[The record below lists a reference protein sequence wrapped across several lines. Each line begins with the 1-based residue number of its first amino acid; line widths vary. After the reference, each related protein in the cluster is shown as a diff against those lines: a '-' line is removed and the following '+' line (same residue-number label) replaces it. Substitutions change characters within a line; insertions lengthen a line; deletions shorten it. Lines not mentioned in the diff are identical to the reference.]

1 MIKSDWNIFKAKFKN
16 YREDFEW
23 FGYILF
29 CIEFKKENG
38 IFRYKNQAGIET
50 NPIKENLDIIG
61 WQAKFYET
69 SLSSNK
75 KDLLK
80 TLDTCQREYPELNRL
95 ILYTNAEWSQSS
107 TKGKS
112 DSTAKIEIEEKAE
125 KYGIKLEWRTASYFD
140 SPEVAINNQEI
151 AKYFFTFE
159 KNAIDLINTLDLHSQ
174 MILEEIDSSITFGEQ
189 LIEFDRSKV
198 VQKITTAVEKQKIFV
213 LSGEGGAGKTAVIKT
228 IYKNNKCK
236 QPIYI
241 FKALEFEL
249 SNINLLFDN
258 YNISDFIKAHEFDDK
273 KLVVID
279 SAEKLIDLRNPEP
292 FKEFISLL
300 KKNGWTIV
308 FTIRSNYVNDLNI
321 LFIDQYDTNPTQ
333 INISIPTKQELLDLS
348 KVYQFTLPKEEKVL
362 ELLRN
367 PFYLNEYL
375 KIQDSDNVFNLKAFK
390 AKLWDKIIKKGK
402 PNREKLFIDIAKKR
416 ANSGQFFVKIDNA
429 NQSIAGLLEDGIL
442 GVEVDR
448 CFITHDIYEE
458 WALEKI
464 ISSEFLSKKRYT
476 EFFTAI
482 GESLPMRRSFR
493 KWITSEIDSENSLG
507 NFIDDA
513 LFDEGIPQF
522 WKDEIVVSILLSNS
536 SDSFFDSMDR
546 LLRKNDFS
554 LFKRILFL
562 IRIACK
568 EIDFKTLEGFKEKSS
583 LISAQY
589 FFTIPQGNGW
599 KSVINFIDKYQQ
611 KFNQDYLKFI
621 LPVLKDWTS
630 KNKRGI
636 ATKQCAKFALRNY
649 QELFLSTKSTYKF
662 LDIKADLVQIILDGS
677 IEIKKELSKILAE
690 VLSNKWNRPADPYYD
705 LTDKIVNKPMESF
718 PLYAAVPNEVLS
730 LLKVL
735 WFEDSKQVIDEF
747 LPPLYSG
754 RNEFGINPKTQH
766 EYFPASPHQTPVYWL
781 LTFAFSD
788 TVSFIIDFIN
798 KTSEKYFDANTDRD
812 IKKIE
817 VVIQGNSFV
826 QISSSTLWNSYRGN
840 SYVPYVFSSILMAL
854 EKYLL
859 DTFEKKHLETFEN
872 NLLEILKQ
880 SKSVAISAVVA
891 SIVLAHPD
899 ELFNVAEVLFSTK
912 EFFLLDHERKIFD
925 STNMSLPM
933 MGLET
938 TQIHDEY
945 RKNSDEL
952 KHRKT
957 DLEFQALTYQFFRTG
972 SVSEEEADRRQK
984 VIWNIIDSYYKKLS
998 DEMKVENKD
1007 WRLSLTRMDRRKM
1020 SPEIKEHEQGLI
1032 INFNPE
1038 IAPDLKDYSE
1048 ENSRY
1053 LEKYNAPMYKY
1064 LPLKNWAENLL
1075 KHRDSKIE
1083 SEFDGNIDLAIQRL
1097 HEFLEEYERM
1107 DESSSLLF
1115 RSMTSDL
1122 SVVLLEN
1129 YFDELTP
1136 EDKDFC
1142 SEIILERSM
1151 FPFNENY
1158 SFQFGDGIEV
1168 AIRSLPII
1176 IKNVPKFRKE
1186 AKIVLLAT
1194 LLNSNFLG
1202 NNIRFSGLAADAI
1215 RETLW
1220 NVDEATANSLIA
1232 GYFVLKPK
1240 LNAEIS
1246 SLNNKFNNFANLEK
1260 IQIEKIKNFMDFQDN
1275 FIDKIIENELDIPSH
1290 FVLTTNNMEYISTI
1304 YRMINLDFLTESI
1317 DELLKNIHEV
1327 FFDKFIDGEKYSRT
1341 ESYIEELYFK
1351 QRYPELILMLPEN
1364 KSLDFLNSFLNRISL
1379 NDITADLLQNFIY
1392 AENRLQTGDKF
1403 WDVWEIFYDKI
1414 LELTSE
1420 SKNEY
1425 FLPKIIRS
1433 YLFAEIPWSKEATSW
1448 FGFSMRG
1455 EKFFKD
1461 VIREFNISPTILF
1474 SFLQIL
1480 NSAGQVYLSQG
1491 IYWIASI
1498 LKSDTLLSADLERDT
1513 IYLLEEFCKKYIFKY
1528 REKLRKTPE
1537 IRQNTLELLNFLTEK
1552 GSVTGYLLRE
1562 NIL

>member
-16 YREDFEW
+16 YREYFEW
-23 FGYILF
+23 FCYILF
-29 CIEFKKENG
+29 CLEFKKENG

-75 KDLLK
+75 KDLLD

-95 ILYTNAEWSQSS
+95 ILYTNTEWSQSS

-112 DSTAKIEIEEKAE
+112 NSRTKIEIEEKAGE
-125 KYGIKLEWRTASYFD
+125 YGIILEWRTASYFD

-159 KNAIDLINTLDLHSQ
+159 KNTIDLINKLDNHSQ
-174 MILEEIDSSITFGEQ
+174 MILEEIGTSITFGEQ
-189 LIEFDRSKV
+189 IIEFDRSEV
-198 VQKITTAVEKQKIFV
+198 IQKIITVVGNQKMFV

-228 IYKNNKCK
+228 IYKNNKYK

-258 YNISDFIKAHEFDDK
+258 YNSTDFIKAHEFDDK

-292 FKEFISLL
+292 LKEFISLL
-300 KKNGWTIV
+300 KKNGWTII
-308 FTIRSNYVNDLNI
+308 FTTRSNYVNDLNV
-321 LFIDQYDTNPTQ
+321 LFIDQYDTNPTR

-348 KVYQFTLPKEEKVL
+348 RVYQFTLPKEEKVL

-375 KIQDSDNVFNLKAFK
+375 KIQESDSEFNLKVFK

-402 PNREKLFIDIAKKR
+402 PNREKIFIDIAKKR

-429 NQSIAGLLEDGIL
+429 DKSIVGLLEDGIL
-442 GVEVDR
+442 GVEKGR
-448 CFITHDIYEE
+448 YFITHDIYEE
-458 WALEKI
+458 WALEKM
-464 ISSEFLSKKRYT
+464 ISSEFLNKKKYT

-493 KWITSEIDSENSLG
+493 KWITSEIDSEISLG

-536 SDSFFDSMDR
+536 SDSFFYSMDR

-554 LFKRILFL
+554 LFRRVLFL

-568 EIDFKTLEGFKEKSS
+568 EIDFKTLEGFKEKSNS
-583 LISAQY
+583 ISAQY

-611 KFNQDYLKFI
+611 NFNQDDLKII

-636 ATKQCAKFALRNY
+636 ATKQCANFALRNY

-662 LDIKADLVQIILDGS
+662 LVVKADLVQIILDGS
-677 IEIKKELSKILAE
+677 IEIKKEISKILGE
-690 VLSNKWNRPADPYYD
+690 VLKNKWRRPVDPYYD
-705 LTDKIVNKPMESF
+705 LTNKIVNKPMESI
-718 PLYAAVPNEVLS
+718 PLYAAAPNDVLS

-747 LPPLYSG
+747 LPSLYSD
-754 RNEFGINPKTQH
+754 RNDFGINPKTQR
-766 EYFPASPHQTPVYWL
+766 EYFPASPHQTPIYWL
-781 LTFAFSD
+781 LTFTFSD

-798 KTSEKYFDANTDRD
+798 ETSEIYFNTNTDRD

-817 VVIQGNSFV
+817 VVIQGNSYV

-840 SYVPYVFSSILMAL
+840 SDVPYVFASILMAL

-859 DTFEKKHLETFEN
+859 DTFEETHLKVFED
-872 NLLEILKQ
+872 NLLIILKQ
-880 SKSVAISAVVA
+880 SKSVAVSAVVA

-925 STNMSLPM
+925 STNINVP
-933 MGLET
+933 MGLGT

-945 RKNSDEL
+945 RKNSDALE
-952 KHRKT
+952 HRKN
-957 DLEFQALTYQFFRTG
+957 DLEFQALTYQYFRTR

-998 DEMKVENKD
+998 DEMKVEDKEL
-1007 WRLSLTRMDRRKM
+1007 RLSLTRIDCRKM
-1020 SPEIKEHEQGLI
+1020 SPEVEEHEQGFI

-1038 IAPDLKDYSE
+1038 VAPDLKEYSE
-1048 ENSRY
+1048 EYSRY
-1053 LEKYNAPMYKY
+1053 LEKSNAQMNKY

-1075 KHRDSKIE
+1075 KHRDNKKE
-1083 SEFDGNIDLAIQRL
+1083 CEFDENVDLVIQRL
-1097 HEFLEEYERM
+1097 QEFLEEDEQM
-1107 DESSSLLF
+1107 DGNRHLLF
-1115 RSMTSDL
+1115 RSMPSDL
-1122 SVVLLEN
+1122 SAVLLEN

-1136 EDKDFC
+1136 ENKDYC
-1142 SEIILERSM
+1142 SKIILDCLM
-1151 FPFNENY
+1151 FPFNGNY
-1158 SFQFGDGIEV
+1158 SSQFGDGIEV
-1168 AIRSLPII
+1168 AIKSLPII
-1176 IKNVPKFRKE
+1176 IKNVPKFSKE
-1186 AKIVLLAT
+1186 ATKVLLAT
-1194 LLNSNFLG
+1194 LLNSNFLS
-1202 NNIRFSGLAADAI
+1202 NNIRFSGLAADTI
-1215 RETLW
+1215 REALW
-1220 NVDEATANSLIA
+1220 EVDEATATA
-1232 GYFVLKPK
+1232 FFVGYFVLKPK

-1246 SLNNKFNNFANLEK
+1246 PLNNKVNNFSTLGKNKIENLT
-1260 IQIEKIKNFMDFQDN
+1260 NFMNSQDI
-1275 FIDKIIENELDIPSH
+1275 FIDKIIKNELDIPSH
-1290 FVLTTNNMEYISTI
+1290 FDLKTDNLEYISTI
-1304 YRMINLDFLTESI
+1304 YRMINLDFSTESI
-1317 DELLKNIHEV
+1317 DELLNNIHEV
-1327 FFDKFIDGEKYSRT
+1327 FFDKFLDDENYSTT
-1341 ESYIEELYFK
+1341 EFYLEELYFK
-1351 QRYPELILMLPEN
+1351 ERYPELILMLPEN
-1364 KSLDFLNSFLNRISL
+1364 KSLDFLYSFLKRISL
-1379 NDITADLLQNFIY
+1379 NTITVDLLNNFIY
-1392 AENRLQTGDKF
+1392 AEDKLQTGDKF
-1403 WDVWEIFYDKI
+1403 WNVWEMFYDKI
-1414 LELTSE
+1414 LELTSKSRDE
-1420 SKNEY
+1420 HY
-1425 FLPKIIRS
+1425 LPEIIRS
-1433 YLFAEIPWSKEATSW
+1433 YLFAEILWSKEVTSW
-1448 FGFSMRG
+1448 FGFNARG

-1474 SFLQIL
+1474 SFLRIL
-1480 NSAGQVYLSQG
+1480 NSVGQVYLSKG

-1498 LKSDTLLSADLERDT
+1498 LKNDNLFSADLEKDT
-1513 IYLLEEFCKKYIFKY
+1513 IYLLEEFCKKYIYKY
-1528 REKLRKTPE
+1528 REQLRETPE
-1537 IRQNTLELLNFLTEK
+1537 IKQNTLELLNFLIEK

>member
-1 MIKSDWNIFKAKFKN
+1 MIKSDWYIFKAKFIN
-16 YREDFEW
+16 YREYFEW
-23 FGYILF
+23 FCYILF
-29 CIEFKKENG
+29 CLEFKKENG

-75 KDLLK
+75 KDLLD
-80 TLDTCQREYPELNRL
+80 TLDTCKREYPELNRL
-95 ILYTNAEWSQSS
+95 ILYTNTEWSQSS

-112 DSTAKIEIEEKAE
+112 NSTAKIEIEKKAV
-125 KYGIKLEWRTASYFD
+125 KYGIILEWRTASYFD

-159 KNAIDLINTLDLHSQ
+159 KNTIDLINKLDIHSQ
-174 MILEEIDSSITFGEQ
+174 MILEEIDTSITFGEQ
-189 LIEFDRSKV
+189 IIEFDRSEV
-198 VQKITTAVEKQKIFV
+198 IQKIITVVGNQKMFV

-228 IYKNNKCK
+228 IYKNNKYK

-258 YNISDFIKAHEFDDK
+258 YNSNDFIKAHEFDDK
-273 KLVVID
+273 KIVIID

-292 FKEFISLL
+292 IKEFISLL
-300 KKNGWTIV
+300 KKNGWTII
-308 FTIRSNYVNDLNI
+308 FTIRSNYVNDFNV
-321 LFIDQYDTNPTQ
+321 LFIDQYDTNPTR

-348 KVYQFTLPKEEKVL
+348 RVYQFTLPKEEKVL

-375 KIQDSDNVFNLKAFK
+375 KIQDSDSEFNLKVFK

-416 ANSGQFFVKIDNA
+416 ANSGQFITKIDNA
-429 NQSIAGLLEDGIL
+429 DQSIIGLLEDGIL
-442 GVEVDR
+442 GGECGR
-448 CFITHDIYEE
+448 YFITHDIYEE
-458 WALEKI
+458 WALEKM
-464 ISSEFLSKKRYT
+464 ISSEFLNKKKYT

-493 KWITSEIDSENSLG
+493 KWITSEIDSEISLV
-507 NFIDDA
+507 NFIDNA

-522 WKDEIVVSILLSNS
+522 WKDEIMVSILLSNS
-536 SDSFFDSMDR
+536 SDSFFNSMDR
-546 LLRKNDFS
+546 LLRKNNFS
-554 LFKRILFL
+554 LFRRVLFL

-568 EIDFKTLEGFKEKSS
+568 EIDFKTLERLKEELNS
-583 LISAQY
+583 ISAQY

-611 KFNQDYLKFI
+611 NFDQDDLKII

-636 ATKQCAKFALRNY
+636 ATKKCANFALRKY
-649 QELFLSTKSTYKF
+649 QELFLSTKSSYKF
-662 LDIKADLVQIILDGS
+662 LVVKADLVQIILDGS
-677 IEIKKELSKILAE
+677 IEIKKEISKILEE
-690 VLSNKWNRPADPYYD
+690 VLKNKWRRPVDPYYD
-705 LTDKIVNKPMESF
+705 LTNKIVNKPMESI
-718 PLYAAVPNEVLS
+718 PLYAAAPNDVLS

-747 LPPLYSG
+747 LPSLYSD
-754 RNEFGINPKTQH
+754 RNEFGINLKTQH
-766 EYFPASPHQTPVYWL
+766 EYFPASPYQTPIYWL

-798 KTSEKYFDANTDRD
+798 ETSEIYFNTNTDRD

-817 VVIQGNSFV
+817 VVIQGNSYV

-840 SYVPYVFSSILMAL
+840 SDVPYVFASILMAL

-859 DTFEKKHLETFEN
+859 DTFEETDLKVFED
-872 NLLEILKQ
+872 NLLIILKQ
-880 SKSVAISAVVA
+880 SKSVAVSAVVA

-925 STNMSLPM
+925 STNINFFT
-933 MGLET
+933 GLGT

-945 RKNSDEL
+945 RKNSDTL
-952 KHRKT
+952 KHREK
-957 DLEFQALTYQFFRTG
+957 DLEFQALNYQYFRTR

-984 VIWNIIDSYYKKLS
+984 VIWSIIDSYYKKLS
-998 DEMKVENKD
+998 DKMKVEDKEL
-1007 WRLSLTRMDRRKM
+1007 RLSLTRIDCRKM
-1020 SPEIKEHEQGLI
+1020 SPEVEEHEQGFI

-1038 IAPDLKDYSE
+1038 VAPDLKKYSE
-1048 ENSRY
+1048 EYSQY
-1053 LEKYNAPMYKY
+1053 LEKSNAHMNKY

-1075 KHRDSKIE
+1075 KHRDNKKE
-1083 SEFDGNIDLAIQRL
+1083 CEFDENIDLVIQRL
-1097 HEFLEEYERM
+1097 QEFLEEDEQM
-1107 DESSSLLF
+1107 DGNRNLLF
-1115 RSMTSDL
+1115 RSMQSDL
-1122 SVVLLEN
+1122 SAVLLEN

-1136 EDKDFC
+1136 ENKDYC
-1142 SEIILERSM
+1142 SKIILDCLM
-1151 FPFNENY
+1151 IPFNGNY
-1158 SFQFGDGIEV
+1158 SSQFGYGIEV
-1168 AIRSLPII
+1168 AIKSLPII
-1176 IKNVPKFRKE
+1176 IKNVPKFSKE
-1186 AKIVLLAT
+1186 ATKVLLAT
-1194 LLNSNFLG
+1194 LLNSNFLS
-1202 NNIRFSGLAADAI
+1202 NKIRFSGLAADTI
-1215 RETLW
+1215 REALW
-1220 NVDEATANSLIA
+1220 EVDEATATA
-1232 GYFVLKPK
+1232 FFVGYFVLKPK

-1246 SLNNKFNNFANLEK
+1246 PLNNKVNNFSTLEK
-1260 IQIEKIKNFMDFQDN
+1260 NKIENLTNFMNSQDIV
-1275 FIDKIIENELDIPSH
+1275 IDKIIRNELDIPSH
-1290 FVLTTNNMEYISTI
+1290 FDLKTDNLEYISTI
-1304 YRMINLDFLTESI
+1304 YRMINLDFSTESI
-1317 DELLKNIHEV
+1317 DELLNNIHEV
-1327 FFDKFIDGEKYSRT
+1327 FFDKFLVDENYLTT
-1341 ESYIEELYFK
+1341 EFYLEELYFK
-1351 QRYPELILMLPEN
+1351 ERYPELILMLPEN
-1364 KSLDFLNSFLNRISL
+1364 KSPDFLYSFLNRISL
-1379 NDITADLLQNFIY
+1379 NTITVDLLNNFIY
-1392 AENRLQTGDKF
+1392 AEVKLQTGDKF
-1403 WDVWEIFYDKI
+1403 WNVWEMFYDKI
-1414 LELTSE
+1414 LELTSKSRDE
-1420 SKNEY
+1420 HY
-1425 FLPKIIRS
+1425 LPEIIRS
-1433 YLFAEIPWSKEATSW
+1433 YLFAEILWSKEVTSL
-1448 FGFSMRG
+1448 FGFNTRG
-1455 EKFFKD
+1455 EKFFND

-1480 NSAGQVYLSQG
+1480 NSVDQDYLSKG

-1498 LKSDTLLSADLERDT
+1498 LKNDSLLSADLEKNT
-1513 IYLLEEFCKKYIFKY
+1513 IYLLEEFCKKYIYIY
-1528 REKLRKTPE
+1528 REQLRATPE
-1537 IRQNTLELLNFLTEK
+1537 IKQNTLELLNFLIEK